1 VAEIELHDAI
11 VEWMDSLDDDDD
23 WDRTVV
29 VIDRLATLGSTAR
42 MPLSTSLRD
51 GLFELRFTLGP
62 TARRITYRFTKDSRI
77 VLLTTFRKQ
86 RHNERTEIARAR
98 RAAEDCAKRNPKEE
112 TMANY
117 SRWDDIKK
125 KRPTPDAETR
135 AGVEQDLALGQLI
148 YDLRTEAGLSQR
160 ELAERMGTTQ
170 SVISRLEEGGGARN
184 RIDTLARVATALN
197 RHLVVSFPEK
207 VPAKLNDAVQVA

>member
-11 VEWMDSLDDDDD
+11 VEWMDSLDDDD